1 MDELNDV
8 LTEIARDAG
17 QVMLAELDIDTV
29 KEIAGEGAIW
39 PQMSRLDIQ
48 KEVYLDI
55 VAGSNGRPNKA
66 QRQQALQ
73 MLMPFLLQMPYI
85 NPEWLGRLMVEAVDD
100 TIDLNEAIAANMPSI
115 MAQNNQAQV
124 SMGEND
130 PNAQGGQG
138 AMNAEMPQQANGA
151 TQGVQSRRRMQGL
164 PQ

>member
-17 QVMLAELDIDTV
+17 QVMLAELDIETV

-124 SMGEND
+124 AVGEND

-138 AMNAEMPQQANGA
+138 AMNAEMPQQADGA

-164 PQ
+164 SM